1 MLIRDDSALVQIEET
16 VVHAKIK
23 NLLLTLA
30 SIGMAGMA
38 TGQVPPPTNIEKLK
52 QMKVATTD
60 LNIPVVPQAGPNLD
74 PETRQ
79 YRGRPVDVA
88 NLPDGSILVSD
99 ATLPVP
105 STGSATP
112 ASKAVAPHLAWL
124 TRSAAPS

>member
-88 NLPDGSILVSD
+88 NLPDGSTFTAGRNNYQASYEGGTGNDL
-99 ATLPVP
+99 TLTVVP
-105 STGSATP
+105 
-112 ASKAVAPHLAWL
+112 
-124 TRSAAPS
+124 